1 MRITMSSRILV
12 TAISTLG
19 LFSKGK
25 GRSSPPP
32 SQGDDAFIRCPAC
45 GKVLHSTIPRC
56 PYCSAFLEVKCP
68 NCDRTTNRIFK
79 KCPFCEASL
88 KGAR

>member
-1 MRITMSSRILV
+1 MRSRILFYI
-12 TAISTLG
+12 TSSLG
-19 LFSKGK
+19 LFSRGK
-25 GRSSPPP
+25 KAPSPPA
-32 SQGDDAFIRCPAC
+32 SGDDAFIHCPAC
-45 GKVLHSTIPRC
+45 GKVLHSTIARC

-79 KCPFCEASL
+79 KCPYCEASL